1 MAEKG
6 THREKVLVVDDERL
20 TCEIVSEVLSSENC
34 LPHICTLPGEALD
47 AAKEQNFALAFIDIN
62 MPGMDGIH
70 LAKHI
75 RERDPFCDIIMM
87 TGYASIDNAIQAI
100 KIGATDYLRKPF
112 SACEIVLCIGRYRE
126 RKALREMI
134 SKAEQRYHR
143 LVQNVPMLIFRLRR
157 DTRLDFVNQACLPI
171 LGYTPQEAVRELDW
185 LMERIHL
192 EDRERVGGLLKSAFE
207 SEQSTQTAECRLM
220 HKEDRLI
227 YALIKCISNTGC
239 TTEDET
245 ECIEGIIVDIT
256 DRVLLEKALVQREKL
271 KTLGAIA
278 AEVAHEIRN
287 PLVSIGGFARRL
299 QKRLPDAHE
308 AGIILRESER
318 LERLLGRI
326 RNYLAPVEIQLQ
338 DCSINDIVSNCVELL
353 SPEIRRR
360 EVVCRLDLSTDLP
373 QIAVDPDILAEVC
386 INLIRNALAA
396 MEKRGALV
404 IKTFE
409 TEQNLLIDF
418 KNELGA
424 VKLKQPEHL
433 FLPLDE
439 GGESIGLP
447 LSYRLLKNMGGLL
460 SFVEKE
466 NQVIFTVSIPKRGEP
481 ARRNEHSLPFLE
493 LVE

>member
-1 MAEKG
+1 MAEIADY
-6 THREKVLVVDDERL
+6 REKVLVVDDERL
-20 TCEIVSEVLSSENC
+20 TCEIVSEVLRSEHC
-34 LPHICTLPGEALD
+34 QPHICTHPEEALEV
-47 AAKEQNFALAFIDIN
+47 AREQSFALAFIDIN

-75 RERDPFCDIIMM
+75 RQRDPFCNIIMM

-112 SACEIVLCIGRYRE
+112 SAYDIVLCIGRYRE

-134 SKAEQRYHR
+134 SKAEERYQR

-157 DTRLDFVNQACLPI
+157 DSRLDFVNQACHPI
-171 LGYTPQEAVRELDW
+171 LGYTPQEAVQEMNW

-192 EDRERVGGLLKSAFE
+192 DDRERIRNLLKSAFN

-220 HKEDRLI
+220 HKEDRLV

-245 ECIEGIIVDIT
+245 DCIEGIIVDIT

-299 QKRLPDAHE
+299 QKRLPDANE

-326 RNYLAPVEIQLQ
+326 RNYLTPVQIQLK
-338 DCSINDIVSNCVELL
+338 DCSVNEIVSNCVELL

-360 EVVCRLDLSTDLP
+360 EVACRLDLGTDLP
-373 QIAVDPDILAEVC
+373 QVTTDPDILAEVF

-396 MEKRGALV
+396 MEKQGALV

-418 KNELGA
+418 KNERGT
-424 VKLKQPEHL
+424 VKLRQPEHL

-466 NQVIFTVSIPKRGEP
+466 NQVIFTVSVPKYSEATSREV
-481 ARRNEHSLPFLE
+481 HSLPFLE